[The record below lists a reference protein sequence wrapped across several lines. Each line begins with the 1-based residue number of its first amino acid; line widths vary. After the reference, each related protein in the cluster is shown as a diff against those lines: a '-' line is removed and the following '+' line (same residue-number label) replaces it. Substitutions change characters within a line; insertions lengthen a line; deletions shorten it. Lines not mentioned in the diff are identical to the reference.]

1 MDFIS
6 FLFIFVNGVLFLGTE
21 TFWYQQKLYKIA
33 ILFAILQLVSAYI
46 AMEYF
51 QINMQQ
57 LLLVTL
63 GYYAI
68 AVFSTFYRIR
78 MRIKH
83 ALLVKA

>member
-1 MDFIS
+1 MDSMSLLFT
-6 FLFIFVNGVLFLGTE
+6 FVNVTLFIGTE

-68 AVFSTFYRIR
+68 AVISTFYRIR
-78 MRIKH
+78 MRIQH
-83 ALLVKA
+83 LLLVKA